1 MSQTTTEVLEMEQ
14 DVSPAEAE
22 DSQSA
27 RPAALPGAGPA
38 HTSAR
43 PASLPG
49 AGPASEDDEPSAKL
63 VPVTESIRY
72 RKRAQQ
78 AEQQLREL
86 QSQHQRLQGQLE
98 LARQTIDAVERRQK
112 IDQML
117 VESDAVDLEAARL
130 LTELAVEQMDEPDV
144 AAAVEELRQ
153 RKPYLFRRR
162 HSGGGGASLS
172 PRPRGNGSGTL
183 DDAAE
188 QASQSGDRR
197 DLLRYL
203 RLRRR
208 TANHQ
213 A

>member
-27 RPAALPGAGPA
+27 RPA
-38 HTSAR
+38 
-43 PASLPG
+43 SLPG
-49 AGPASEDDEPSAKL
+49 AGPVSGERADEDSSAKL
-63 VPVTESIRY
+63 VPVAESIRY

-78 AEQQLREL
+78 AEQRLREL
-86 QSQHQRLQGQLE
+86 QSQHQQLEGQLE

-130 LTELAVEQMDEPDV
+130 LTELAVEQMDESDV

-172 PRPRGNGSGTL
+172 PRPRPGNGSGTL

>member
-14 DVSPAEAE
+14 DVGPAEAE
-22 DSQSA
+22 DSQ
-27 RPAALPGAGPA
+27 
-38 HTSAR
+38 SAR

-63 VPVTESIRY
+63 VPVAESIRY

-78 AEQQLREL
+78 AEQRLREL
-86 QSQHQRLQGQLE
+86 QSQHQQLQGRLE
-98 LARQTIDAVERRQK
+98 LARRTIDAVERRQK

-162 HSGGGGASLS
+162 HSGGGGGAALS
-172 PRPRGNGSGTL
+172 PRPRNSSGVL

-208 TANHQ
+208 TANHP

>member
-22 DSQSA
+22 KSQSA
-27 RPAALPGAGPA
+27 RPVALPGAGPA

-49 AGPASEDDEPSAKL
+49 AGPASEDDEPSAKR
-63 VPVTESIRY
+63 VPVAESIRY

-86 QSQHQRLQGQLE
+86 QSQHQRLRDQLD
-98 LARQTIDAVERRQK
+98 LARRTIDAVERRRK

-162 HSGGGGASLS
+162 GGGGATLS
-172 PRPRGNGSGTL
+172 PRPRPGNGGGTL